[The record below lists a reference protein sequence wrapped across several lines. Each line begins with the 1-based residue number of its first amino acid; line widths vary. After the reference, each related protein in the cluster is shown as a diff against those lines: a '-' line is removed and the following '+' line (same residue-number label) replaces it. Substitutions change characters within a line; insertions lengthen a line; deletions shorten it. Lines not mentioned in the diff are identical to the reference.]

1 MNIASTFNSRCYAK
15 QQLLGLALTNRGKVG
30 NDPLDFKAE
39 MTTHIDIEALDVNV
53 KKCFQL
59 YDPQAGANHVKKEN
73 TPRPEVIP
81 NEEQGA
87 TLGCVTLTR
96 NFDQDQSDGPQSD
109 SSPVDNDEAVFDGT
123 EEKLQNRFGI
133 LEVSENFG
141 QKEQQIGLQPEC
153 VPVDNENARVT
164 NGLWKSAPGEEQHA
178 HFDVLKV
185 KNSCDY

>member
-1 MNIASTFNSRCYAK
+1 MNIASTFNSRYYAK

-73 TPRPEVIP
+73 TPQPEVIP